1 MKAFHKIVLTSSV
14 ATLTTAGLYKIM
26 SYDRWDA
33 YYQNKLNEPARE
45 FVAKT
50 LQVLPH
56 PHQVVAIDLG
66 AGVGHE
72 TLLLL
77 EKGYHVKALD
87 NQKAAFEFM
96 LKRPEIV
103 THKDRLTTIT
113 SSFENLDFNQLPAAD
128 IIVASFSLPFCRPE
142 NFDSFWINIVQK
154 IKPGGYFIGN
164 TFDPGFTVFA
174 ESDRIKMTFHT
185 KAQTAALFKG
195 FKIISLNEI
204 QKEATI
210 PGKQDHYYE
219 IFAQK
224 L

>member
-1 MKAFHKIVLTSSV
+1 MKAFHKIVLTSAV
-14 ATLTTAGLYKIM
+14 VTLTTASLYKIM

-45 FVAKT
+45 FVVKT
-50 LQVLPH
+50 LQVIPT
-56 PHQVVAIDLG
+56 PHQAVAIDLG

-77 EKGYHVKALD
+77 EKGYHVKAVD
-87 NQKAAFEFM
+87 NQKAAFDFM

-103 THKDRLTTIT
+103 KYKDRLTTIT
-113 SSFENLDFNQLPAAD
+113 SPFESLDLSQLPAAD
-128 IIVASFSLPFCRPE
+128 IIIASFSLPFCRPE
-142 NFDSFWINIVQK
+142 NFDSFWISIVQK

-164 TFDPGFTVFA
+164 TFDPGFTAFA
-174 ESDRIKMTFHT
+174 ESDRMKMTFHT

-195 FKIISLNEI
+195 FKIFRLNEI
-204 QKEATI
+204 RKEATTL
-210 PGKQDHYYE
+210 GKYDHYYE